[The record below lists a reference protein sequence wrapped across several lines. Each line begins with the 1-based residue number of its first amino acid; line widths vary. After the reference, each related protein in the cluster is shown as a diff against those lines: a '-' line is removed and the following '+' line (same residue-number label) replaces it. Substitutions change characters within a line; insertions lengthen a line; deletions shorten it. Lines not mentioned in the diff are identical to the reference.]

1 MKHTVLVRYGR
12 VSEVARFACD
22 FEELPARDSQ
32 VVVQTHRGPE
42 LGTVL
47 EALRQSAIT
56 NGHGTNGHAHPEEP
70 ELPPHERVLRTAS
83 PADLQQFDELRE
95 AAQAEF
101 PLWLERIAEWNLE
114 LDLIDLEWTL
124 DRQKLVLYV
133 LTDRGPETTKLA
145 LQAAAAGL
153 TVIEVQPVG
162 PEGLVTLGG
171 GGGCGSGGG
180 GCGSG
185 GGCGH

>member
-1 MKHTVLVRYGR
+1 MHRTILIRYGR

-22 FEELPARDSQ
+22 LDVIPGRDVQ

-47 EALRQSAIT
+47 EALRQSVAT

-70 ELPPHERVLRTAS
+70 EVPPHERVLRIAS
-83 PADLQQFDELRE
+83 PADLQLAEELRE

-101 PLWLERIAEWNLE
+101 PRWLERIAEWNLQ

-171 GGGCGSGGG
+171 GGGGCGSG